1 MERRTK
7 VELFEQIRREYEFG
21 VGTIRAV
28 AQKLGVHRRMV
39 RQALASAEPPE
50 RKRVKRERPAIGPVQ
65 PFIDAI
71 LEADRTAPRKQRHTA
86 HRISAISKRC
96 CRPNSKNAAAADR
109 KAPSRSSF
117 AAHEITGGVR
127 LRA

>member
-39 RQALASAEPPE
+39 RQALASAEPPA
-50 RKRVKRERPAIGPVQ
+50 RKRVPLCQ
-65 PFIDAI
+65 
-71 LEADRTAPRKQRHTA
+71 
-86 HRISAISKRC
+86 
-96 CRPNSKNAAAADR
+96 
-109 KAPSRSSF
+109 
-117 AAHEITGGVR
+117 
-127 LRA
+127 